1 MHLYFDICL
10 RIILAFIVVFLVVI
24 VIMQSRI
31 LIENIVKH
39 KDLFALFMLVYGSG
53 LLILVIAALVFLL
66 TLPYPIHMQYLWIP

>member
-24 VIMQSRI
+24 VIMLSRI
-31 LIENIVKH
+31 FIEDIVKH
-39 KDLFALFMLVYGSG
+39 KDLFALFMLVFVCG

>member
-10 RIILAFIVVFLVVI
+10 RITLAFIVVFLVVI
-24 VIMQSRI
+24 VIMLSRI
-31 LIENIVKH
+31 FIEDIVKH
-39 KDLFALFMLVYGSG
+39 KDLFALFMLIFACG